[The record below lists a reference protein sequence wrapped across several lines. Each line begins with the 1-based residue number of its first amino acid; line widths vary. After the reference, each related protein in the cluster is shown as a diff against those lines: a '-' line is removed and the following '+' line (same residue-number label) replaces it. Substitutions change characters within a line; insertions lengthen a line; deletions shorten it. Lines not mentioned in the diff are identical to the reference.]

1 MYLCMLQLVSDCLRT
16 FTQTISYEGTNNQR
30 HCISVPNVL
39 METWFKQDLQKLVCE
54 VLSAD
59 VHKVTEGKH
68 NGNL

>member
-1 MYLCMLQLVSDCLRT
+1 MKAQITKDTVQVFL
-16 FTQTISYEGTNNQR
+16 
-30 HCISVPNVL
+30 PNVHVL
-39 METWFKQDLQKLVCE
+39 TVTWFKQDLQKLVCDE